1 MHSEFPNFNAA
12 VNRKDWTRAATES
25 HRTGIGDSVTKTHTT
40 SLLLQVINKKKPHN
54 AAFLWLYFGN
64 TPGVVV
70 FESIRQRRATAIVPP
85 VA

>member
-40 SLLLQVINKKKPHN
+40 SLLLQVINKKSRIMRL
-54 AAFLWLYFGN
+54 FYGFISV
-64 TPGVVV
+64 TPQGVVV